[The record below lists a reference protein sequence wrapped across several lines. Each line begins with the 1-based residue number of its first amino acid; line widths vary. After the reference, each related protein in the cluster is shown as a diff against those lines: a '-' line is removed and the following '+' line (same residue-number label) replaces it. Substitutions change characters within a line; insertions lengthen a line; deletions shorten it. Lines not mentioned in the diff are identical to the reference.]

1 MKTCTKCWWRTRCT
15 RRSSLR
21 RYCPYTGSNGPKPPA
36 IVGIALAMLLGTL
49 MWAAL
54 IYALPLLVLAAK
66 GFGQ

>member
-21 RYCPYTGSNGPKPPA
+21 RYCPYTGSNSPKPPP

-49 MWAAL
+49 MWAVL
-54 IYALPLLVLAAK
+54 IYALPLVILAAK
-66 GFGQ
+66 GF